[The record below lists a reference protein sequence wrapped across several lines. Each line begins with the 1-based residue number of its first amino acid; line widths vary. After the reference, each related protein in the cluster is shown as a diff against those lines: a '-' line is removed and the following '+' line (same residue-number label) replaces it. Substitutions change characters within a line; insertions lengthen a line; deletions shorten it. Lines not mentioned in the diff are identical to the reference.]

1 MHLHKW
7 VQLGAAAWICPAVG
21 SLADGCSNSCSTPR
35 LHAAHRLLLP
45 RPPCL
50 RLPAE
55 APAQILDSL
64 PLIANNLAMVRGIVR
79 HYAQPA
85 ALAAFLRRIANQ
97 LIKRSRL
104 HILAGGKLWE
114 QDRPALIAA
123 LGDACRLHAA
133 FLEHAGRLLAPRQ
146 GSSSSGPAGSGSSGI
161 KPAVPAAAG
170 AAAAVAS
177 EAAEAALAKY
187 GLFAKR
193 CAKLAE
199 MFGTVDQ
206 FAALAANT
214 HIEGVSSVLAQFM
227 EVRLRCIG
235 LLLSSCWWGVA
246 ARCLLSCVCSPT
258 AWGPSCLAERVLV
271 ISCSPTALPSPTPS
285 TLPAAHGRHEEAAVR
300 PAGLRAHAV

>member
-7 VQLGAAAWICPAVG
+7 VQPGAAAWVVLWLAAV
-21 SLADGCSNSCSTPR
+21 DGCCRPPGCQDCTQP
-35 LHAAHRLLLP
+35 HRPLLP
-45 RPPCL
+45 CLPCL
-50 RLPAE
+50 PLPAE

-79 HYAQPA
+79 RYAQPA

-114 QDRPALIAA
+114 QDWPALIAA
-123 LGDACRLHAA
+123 LRDACRLHAA
-133 FLEHAGRLLAPRQ
+133 FLDHAGRLLAPRQ
-146 GSSSSGPAGSGSSGI
+146 GSSSSGPAGSGSSGS

-170 AAAAVAS
+170 AAAALAS
-177 EAAEAALAKY
+177 EAADAALAKY

-206 FAALAANT
+206 FAALAAHT
-214 HIEGVSSVLAQFM
+214 HIEGVSTVLAQFM
-227 EVRLRCIG
+227 QVRL
-235 LLLSSCWWGVA
+235 L
-246 ARCLLSCVCSPT
+246 
-258 AWGPSCLAERVLV
+258 
-271 ISCSPTALPSPTPS
+271 
-285 TLPAAHGRHEEAAVR
+285 
-300 PAGLRAHAV
+300 